1 MMQEK
6 KLRKPRWPVAFAASA
21 ALALGV
27 GVYGWATQ
35 SGYFAFLP
43 DQAHPTVNA
52 VTVPGGKPPAPG
64 SGFYFVDVKL
74 LQANLIEKYWAQ
86 YLVHGASL
94 VPDKEVLAPGQ
105 SETQRVHEDYQ
116 AMATSQQTAQ
126 VVAERAAGL
135 PVQLVALGAQIT
147 EVQPHLPAAKAG
159 MAAGDIV
166 TAVDGKK
173 VANATQMSGAMS
185 GLKPGESVRLKLSSG
200 KTLTVATVA
209 DPQDKKRAII
219 GVFIGDAVHIG
230 RIPVHVK
237 FSTSGI
243 GGPSAGLAFSLDIY
257 DSLTGRKLLH
267 GNKVAVTGELALNGS
282 VIPIG
287 GVKQKTIG
295 AIEAGAQTFVV
306 PQGGGNCRDAKAAAG
321 GKIKIA
327 CVTSFDQARAV
338 IRALPAR

>member
-1 MMQEK
+1 MQA
-6 KLRKPRWPVAFAASA
+6 KLRKPRWPVAFAVSA

-43 DQAHPTVNA
+43 DQAHPTIDA
-52 VTVPGGKPPAPG
+52 VDVPGGKPPAPG

-74 LQANLIEKYWAQ
+74 LQANLIEKYWAE

-94 VPDKEVLAPGQ
+94 VPTKEILAPGQ
-105 SETQRVHEDYQ
+105 SESQRVHEDYR
-116 AMATSQQTAQ
+116 AMATSQETAQ

-135 PVQLVALGAQIT
+135 PVKLVGLGAQIT
-147 EVQPHLPAAKAG
+147 DVQPDLPAANAG
-159 MAAGDIV
+159 MAAGDVV
-166 TAVDGKK
+166 TQVNGSK
-173 VANATQMSGAMS
+173 VLNAAQMSSAMTPI
-185 GLKPGESVRLKLSSG
+185 KPGQSVALKLSSG
-200 KTLTVATVA
+200 KTLTIPTVA

-237 FSTSGI
+237 FSTAGI

-257 DSLTGRKLLH
+257 DSLTGRKLLR
-267 GNKVAVTGELALNGS
+267 GNKVAVTGELALNGG

-306 PQGGGNCRDAKAAAG
+306 PKGGGNCRDAKAAAD
-321 GKIKIA
+321 GKIRIR
-327 CVTSFDQARAV
+327 CVISFDQARTV
-338 IRALPAR
+338 IRSLPSR

>member
-1 MMQEK
+1 MEQEK

-21 ALALGV
+21 ALALAV
-27 GVYGWATQ
+27 GTYGWATQ

-74 LQANLIEKYWAQ
+74 LQANLIEKYWAE

-94 VPDKEVLAPGQ
+94 VPDKEILAPGQ
-105 SETQRVHEDYQ
+105 SESQRVHEDYR

-135 PVQLVALGAQIT
+135 PVQLIGLGAQIT
-147 EVQPHLPAAKAG
+147 DVQPNLPAANAG
-159 MAAGDIV
+159 MAPGDVV
-166 TAVDGKK
+166 TK
-173 VANATQMSGAMS
+173 VNGRKVLNAAQMSNAMT
-185 GLKPGESVRLKLSSG
+185 GIKPGQSVTMKLSSG
-200 KTLTVATVA
+200 KTLRVPTVA
-209 DPQDKKRAII
+209 DPQDKTRAII
-219 GVFIGDAVHIG
+219 GVFIADAVHIG

-237 FSTSGI
+237 FSTAGI
-243 GGPSAGLAFSLDIY
+243 GGPSAGLAFALDIY

-267 GNKVAVTGELALNGS
+267 GNKVAVTGELALNGG

-295 AIEAGAQTFVV
+295 ARRADVDYFLVPAGENAEVAKEYAQGVAV
-306 PQGGGNCRDAKAAAG
+306 LP
-321 GKIKIA
+321 
-327 CVTSFDQARAV
+327 VESFQQALQR
-338 IRALPAR
+338 LTTGDLKC

>member
-74 LQANLIEKYWAQ
+74 LQANLIEKYWAE

-105 SETQRVHEDYQ
+105 SETQRVHEDFQ
-116 AMATSQQTAQ
+116 AMATSQETAQ
-126 VVAERAAGL
+126 AVAERAAGL
-135 PVQLVALGAQIT
+135 KVQLVPLGAQIAYLY
-147 EVQPHLPAAKAG
+147 PNMPAQKAG
-159 MAAGDIV
+159 IEVGDII
-166 TAVDGKK
+166 TAINGRK
-173 VANATQMSGAMS
+173 VANATQMTSAMS
-185 GLKPGESVRLKLSSG
+185 GIAPGQSVRLALRRG
-200 KTLTVATVA
+200 KTVTVTTVR
-209 DPQDKKRAII
+209 DPKDHSRALV
-219 GVFIGDAVHIG
+219 GVGIADAVHIG
-230 RIPVHVK
+230 RIPVHVH
-237 FSTSGI
+237 FSTAGI
-243 GGPSAGLAFSLDIY
+243 GGPSAGLAFALDIY

-295 AIEAGAQTFVV
+295 AIEAGAQTFIV
-306 PQGGGNCRDAKAAAG
+306 PKGGGNYRDAKAAADS
-321 GKIKIA
+321 KIKIVG
-327 CVTSFDQARAV
+327 VTSFDQALAAIHHLAPR
-338 IRALPAR
+338 